1 MPHIRM
7 WRRSILT
14 IIAMEEDL
22 KKAVDTLRKGG
33 VILYPT
39 DTIWGIGC
47 DATNSAAV
55 KRVYEIKRRAESKA
69 MLVLADSMATV
80 KRYVDAVPDMAYT
93 LDEISDK
100 PVTIIYDN
108 AKSLAPELLGENRSV
123 GIRVTREEF
132 SRQLCARFRK
142 PIVSTSANIAGEPSP
157 AFFDK
162 ISPAIKEAAD
172 YVVGYRQTDRT
183 PHSPSSVIRLS
194 AGNVIKI
201 LRH

>member
-1 MPHIRM
+1 MTM
-7 WRRSILT
+7 T
-14 IIAMEEDL
+14 AMEEDL

-55 KRVYEIKRRAESKA
+55 KRVYEIKRREESKA

-80 KRYVDAVPDMAYT
+80 ERYVEAVPDMAYT
-93 LDEISDK
+93 LDEISEK

-157 AFFDK
+157 AFFDE

-194 AGNVIKI
+194 TGNVIKI